1 MSDGNL
7 IMGPPQSSPRK
18 FLFSPFGKDRK
29 ARKARGDGREKTLF
43 KSELEA
49 SRAPTERNNGRIAT
63 RQTALSS
70 SSREKEKRKRSVSVL
85 HLESHKT
92 FKV

>member
-18 FLFSPFGKDRK
+18 FLFFPFGKDRK

-70 SSREKEKRKRSVSVL
+70 SSREKEKRRVSVL